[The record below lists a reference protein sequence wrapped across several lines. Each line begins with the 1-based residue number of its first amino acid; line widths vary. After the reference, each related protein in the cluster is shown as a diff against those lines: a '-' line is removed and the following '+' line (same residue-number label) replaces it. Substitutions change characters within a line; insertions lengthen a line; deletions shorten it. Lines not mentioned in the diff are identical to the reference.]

1 MKIKRAAGV
10 TMLLCAAV
18 IFGCY
23 LGYQHGSS
31 TPRTMSTANPASSFV
46 DDSGL
51 SPVTAQ
57 SAPSEAS
64 GALVP
69 LDPQLDART
78 KTRQRP
84 RIQTSTNSPARV
96 FVGESRPWPVN
107 AQSAPFKATGALV
120 PSDQQVD
127 AKVNTVAHPP
137 VQAP

>member
-1 MKIKRAAGV
+1 MKLKRAAGV
-10 TMLLCAAV
+10 TILLGAAV
-18 IFGCY
+18 ILGCY
-23 LGYQHGSS
+23 LGYWHRSS
-31 TPRTMSTANPASSFV
+31 LCRTMSTANPAGLFV
-46 DDSGL
+46 DDSGP

-57 SAPSEAS
+57 SAPSKAS
-64 GALVP
+64 DALVP
-69 LDPQLDART
+69 LDLQLDART
-78 KTRQRP
+78 KTFQRP